1 MSHLVS
7 FYCDMFPLIFNGSQI
22 MSEAPRDTERDMLI
36 GDHVELLLENLDRQ
50 LSESRK
56 AAQAAGLDYRTPRH
70 IKQVE
75 EAAEKFCLLVK
86 FSPKEEWRQ
95 LGRLVH
101 AGIYGDGPPAHRPPS
116 SAIAK
121 RNADIIEKVEFFR
134 AHRRQMKTIFS
145 DIGREWELS
154 ARAVKKIWDARERK
168 AT

>member
-1 MSHLVS
+1 
-7 FYCDMFPLIFNGSQI
+7 MFPLFFNGSQVI
-22 MSEAPRDTERDMLI
+22 PASPRDTECDMLI
-36 GDHVELLLENLDRQ
+36 GDHAELFLEDLDRQ
-50 LSESRK
+50 LSKSRK
-56 AAQAAGLDYRTPRH
+56 AAQAAGLDYRSPRH
-70 IKQVE
+70 IKMVE

-134 AHRRQMKTIFS
+134 AHGRQFKTIFS
-145 DIGREWELS
+145 DIGGGWELS

-168 AT
+168 DT